1 VITMDGVALLTSTG
15 GETTIAIAV
24 VVGQAVAFVLACW
37 IAKRAYDGYR
47 AARRPPLLW
56 LAFGIALLAAVPT
69 VVRFLLPTL
78 FGAASLTTTVLAT
91 ASEIAGL
98 VAILYIVY
106 GRP

>member
-1 VITMDGVALLTSTG
+1 MLGPILQTVESEG
-15 GETTIAIAV
+15 GTTTVAIAV
-24 VVGQAVAFVLACW
+24 FVGQAVAFAIACW

-47 AARRPPLLW
+47 DARRPPLLW
-56 LAFGIALLAAVPT
+56 LALGIALLAAVPT

-78 FGAASLTTTVLAT
+78 FGASSLTTTVLAT

-98 VAILYIVY
+98 TAILYTVY